1 MNRFEAFAWYETLLV
16 KILCL
21 LISWPGDPSGWKLFN
36 TS

>member
-1 MNRFEAFAWYETLLV
+1 LFV

-21 LISWPGDPSGWKLFN
+21 LISWPGDPSGLKVFN